1 MQKEAVIMSPISL
14 QMKDLDEGL
23 RFFNQA
29 LGFKINFRFQ
39 YDDLRVIILEA
50 GKARIE
56 VWENGERAGIKSWP
70 QEAADE
76 SGIGIEVPVRRLR
89 EVLKKAQDLGY
100 EVLEDSYEPLD
111 GIRKAV
117 VGGPENIRIRLVE
130 RDRIKAVRNMIK
142 RKLENLAS

>member
-1 MQKEAVIMSPISL
+1 MQNEIIGMNPISL
-14 QMKDLDEGL
+14 QMKSVDEGL

-56 VWENGERAGIKSWP
+56 MWENGDRAGIKPSEP
-70 QEAADE
+70 ERANDA
-76 SGIGIEVPVRRLR
+76 GKRIEVSVRHLR
-89 EVLKKAQDLGY
+89 ELLKKAQDFGY
-100 EVLEDSYEPLD
+100 EVLEDIYEPAD

-117 VGGPENIRIRLVE
+117 VGGPENISIRLIE
-130 RDRIKAVRNMIK
+130 RDRIKAMKDMIK
-142 RKLENLAS
+142 RKLESLAS